1 MKKWSQLKAETMSP
15 ERIKRAR
22 VAAERELLVMTLR
35 DLRDRAGLSQV
46 ETAEL
51 AETTQSTVSKLERGE
66 QMPSIDQLRAYV
78 RALGGELEVV
88 AVLGNERVT
97 LAGV

>member
-1 MKKWSQLKAETMSP
+1 MKKWSQIKTETMSP
-15 ERIKRAR
+15 ERIKRSRA
-22 VAAERELLVMTLR
+22 AAERELLVFTLR
-35 DLRDRAGLSQV
+35 ELRDRVGLSQV

-66 QMPSIDQLRAYV
+66 QMPSLEQLRAYV

-88 AVLGNERVT
+88 AVLGNERIT
-97 LAGV
+97 LTGV